1 MRPNI
6 PQSALPTQMDPE
18 NRVTVVYTTQV
29 LMPKLGPV
37 GTQRF
42 VRQYARVLR
51 DYAAA
56 VTLVEAARAFTK
68 RFGVPIEIP
77 TAPHRATGRDPRF
90 SPVLSAGNAYLSS
103 HAVALASFAGAKA
116 SVAAL
121 SSLSGPVVDEPTAL
135 KAYTRAAMQSV
146 MRASIAA
153 PALGSGLTYQ
163 ASAVLPPSTASL
175 LTNEPAADVDQSGR
189 LLLQELSPNLLIGAG
204 KAVRDFAATAGVS
217 GQLSA
222 EMVRSSMEASAR
234 GFALAQLLHG
244 LAQPNVVIAELL
256 RVQLVQPTGS
266 WLSAR
271 LLNSE
276 DPLALIT
283 KALAGQRERNSSRRE
298 ALGQLMD
305 RSQAFL
311 KQLGMPDGT
320 LMLRLRA
327 DEEVR
332 AQVYDFLG
340 RLVDGI
346 GIDGSMV
353 PMAEDTVVTGSRE
366 WAFKR
371 SERLNLKVGT
381 PTLRGPFRAEAVS
394 PNSELNISEASLSET
409 VRFTETGTG
418 RSQSR
423 TSESSNFSAST
434 FRQSLSTLSEEGIN
448 NEGAFSSNSTL
459 FDTLRERRREAI
471 ERTLVQ
477 VSSSNEQRS
486 GSQERTVT
494 SLSRSYTTR
503 GKDASFATTEL
514 SFQVAAPVEA
524 EVLLESVGL
533 VWCPRMD
540 SPFIYLH
547 QLIVNYERQAEFEYL
562 EQNISLDPV
571 RPVEVYEQSTF
582 THEMAIKGDTG
593 YQAKEYSFTIPAGQI
608 GWDLDRTATDVYFRN
623 GTAGDYNWDERLN
636 WDDLENWHAW
646 LLSVSVQGGQ
656 VMGVAV
662 LETTDPE
669 WLNKGFLT
677 FKIVMRRLTEE
688 TRVALD
694 NYDREKQEAA
704 AQRRAVIV
712 RARQYARLRRD
723 ELIEQYESN
732 TALREE
738 AFSRLTQQVFQ
749 GSAPEHAS
757 YYREILHSCIE
768 WGEAKMRFEPGAL
781 TSLPFPHLPPSH
793 FMNAVGVRFTLPV
806 LASAEE
812 SFFDAL
818 ETGAGSYHR
827 DAAKAVRQTVDN
839 YRTEVERL
847 KREDPGGL
855 VLDRYSSQ
863 LVLGSHLEAVLSH
876 HPFAEPLA

>member
-18 NRVTVVYTTQV
+18 NRVTVVYSTQV

-37 GTQRF
+37 GTQRY

-56 VTLVEAARAFTK
+56 VNLVEAVRAFTK
-68 RFGVPIEIP
+68 RYGLPVEIP
-77 TAPHRATGRDPRF
+77 AAPHPATVRDPRF
-90 SPVLSAGNAYLSS
+90 SPLLSASSAYLSS
-103 HAVALASFAGAKA
+103 HAVALAPFAGARA
-116 SVAAL
+116 SFTAL
-121 SSLSGPVVDEPTAL
+121 SSLNAPVVDEPAAL
-135 KAYTRAAMQSV
+135 KAYTRAAMQ
-146 MRASIAA
+146 
-153 PALGSGLTYQ
+153 LGSGLSYQ
-163 ASAVLPPSTASL
+163 ASAVLPASTASL
-175 LTNEPAADVDQSGR
+175 LTHEPAADVDQSGR

-204 KAVRDFAATAGVS
+204 KAVRDFVSKTGIS
-217 GQLSA
+217 GQLTA
-222 EMVRSSMEASAR
+222 DLVRSSIDASTR
-234 GFALAQLLHG
+234 GYALAQLLHG
-244 LAQPNVVIAELL
+244 LAQPNVVIAEML
-256 RVQLVQPTGS
+256 RVELVQPSGS
-266 WLSAR
+266 WLSER
-271 LLNSE
+271 LLKAE
-276 DPLALIT
+276 DPLALMV
-283 KALAGQRERNSSRRE
+283 KVLAGQRERDGSRRE

-305 RSQAFL
+305 RSQALL
-311 KQLGMPDGT
+311 KRLGVPDGT
-320 LMLRLRA
+320 LLRRLR
-327 DEEVR
+327 DDGGVR

-340 RLVDGI
+340 GLVDGF
-346 GIDGSMV
+346 GIDGGTV

-381 PTLRGPFRAEAVS
+381 PTLRGPFHAEAVS

-409 VRFTETGTG
+409 VRFTETGSG
-418 RSQSR
+418 RSESR
-423 TSESSNFSAST
+423 SSESSNFSTST

-477 VSSSNEQRS
+477 ISSSNEQRS
-486 GSQERTVT
+486 GSLARTVT
-494 SLSRSYTTR
+494 SVARSYTTR
-503 GKDASFATTEL
+503 GKDASYATTEL
-514 SFQVAAPVEA
+514 SFQVVAPVEA

-547 QLIVNYERQAEFEYL
+547 RLIVNYERQAEFEYL
-562 EQNISLDPV
+562 EQNITLDPV

-582 THEMAIKGDTG
+582 THNLGIDGSTG
-593 YQAKEYSFTIPAGQI
+593 YQAKDFSFTIPAGQI
-608 GWDLDRTATDVYFRN
+608 GWELDRNATSVDFRN
-623 GTAGDYNWDERLN
+623 GTSKDYNWNDRLN

-646 LLSVSVQGGQ
+646 LQSVSVQGGQ
-656 VMGVAV
+656 VVGVAV

-669 WLNKGFLT
+669 WLNRGFLT

-694 NYDREKQEAA
+694 NYEREKQEAA
-704 AQRRAVIV
+704 AQRRSVIV

-732 TALREE
+732 IALQEE

-749 GSAPEHAS
+749 GSPPEHAS

-768 WGEAKMRFEPGAL
+768 WGEAKMRFEPGDL
-781 TSLPFPHLPPSH
+781 RRLPFPHLPPSH

-806 LASAEE
+806 LASAEDG
-812 SFFDAL
+812 FFDAL
-818 ETGAGSYHR
+818 ESGAGSYHR
-827 DAAKAVRQTVDN
+827 EAANTVRQTVDN
-839 YRTEVERL
+839 YRAEVERL
-847 KREDPGGL
+847 KREDPSGL
-855 VLDRYSSQ
+855 ILDHYSSQ
-863 LVLGSHLEAVLSH
+863 LVLGRHLEAVLSH
-876 HPFAEPLA
+876 HPFAEPAA